1 MAILGIKH
9 EVSGLTTHLDAMK
22 SYMPRIHREFIE
34 WSRGHNVRKYVLGH
48 AKNTGLKGIYNDCLN
63 ALLSFRKLH
72 VEIVKIYIFQHSGNP
87 DQLGTGGTVYLDW
100 LQRLADET
108 DMHLL

>member
-34 WSRGHNVRKYVLGH
+34 WSRGHNVRKYVSGH
-48 AKNTGLKGIYNDCLN
+48 AKNTGLKGIYGEISESIFV
-63 ALLSFRKLH
+63 SF
-72 VEIVKIYIFQHSGNP
+72 
-87 DQLGTGGTVYLDW
+87 
-100 LQRLADET
+100 
-108 DMHLL
+108 